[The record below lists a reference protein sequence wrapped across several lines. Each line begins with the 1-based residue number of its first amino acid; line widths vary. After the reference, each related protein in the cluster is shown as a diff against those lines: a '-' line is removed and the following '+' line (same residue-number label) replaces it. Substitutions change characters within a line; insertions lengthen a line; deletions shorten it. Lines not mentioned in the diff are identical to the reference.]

1 MLEMDNSPQAI
12 NWEWDSKA
20 VHFCGL
26 QPSNLYTLSCWNLLL
41 PHTSPVEIKI
51 PLVTEN
57 TATTTIPLTLP
68 TGIYYIQLLS
78 SQQLSQNLGWWCGS
92 DRYEL
97 PEEAKENENLEN
109 YCYTVLDNS
118 ESKEEFLSAVK
129 NLSIDCDRQRIQTG
143 ISALENNNYYFPEW
157 LSQDALLGKLKGL
170 LELLSLPSVTPVE
183 PPIPLPVTPVEQT
196 ILSPVIP
203 VESPIPLPVTPVETP
218 SSPPVTPVEQTISP
232 PDSGNWYL
240 VNVRQKKRDL
250 FLKCLKIAI
259 EQNKLQDLI
268 LAVETPK
275 DSVYEDIVL
284 LNLVNF
290 KAARIHI
297 QKVEYCQRIEP
308 KPLPSAQVSRMLEA
322 R

>member
-41 PHTSPVEIKI
+41 PNTSSVEIKI
-51 PLVTEN
+51 PLVTES
-57 TATTTIPLTLP
+57 TATTTIPLTLA
-68 TGIYYIQLLS
+68 TGIYYIQLFS

-129 NLSIDCDRQRIQTG
+129 KLSIDGERQRIQTG
-143 ISALENNNYYFPEW
+143 ISALENNSYYFPEW

-170 LELLSLPSVTPVE
+170 LELLLLPSVTPVE
-183 PPIPLPVTPVEQT
+183 PPITLPITPVE
-196 ILSPVIP
+196 
-203 VESPIPLPVTPVETP
+203 P
-218 SSPPVTPVEQTISP
+218 SITPPVTPVKQLIIQSVTSVESP
-232 PDSGNWYL
+232 VSPADSGNWYL

-268 LAVETPK
+268 LAVETPQ
-275 DSVYEDIVL
+275 DSVYEDIIL

-308 KPLPSAQVSRMLEA
+308 KPLPSAQVSRMLGA